1 MDAGCADCVSELGA
15 ASASSVEGST
25 ITSRLSLGL
34 RGPSAALRRTRFG
47 LDGCGP
53 SGDAG
58 REGVLP
64 DRSVA
69 GSGAVSAALCSLPS
83 AQSSSVLCATAPN
96 IARSS
101 RYVLSWLRRTYAK
114 AQRVGRG
121 ADKGVEEGRALAG
134 T

>member
-1 MDAGCADCVSELGA
+1 MDAGCADCVSELEA
-15 ASASSVEGST
+15 ASASSVEGSA

-47 LDGCGP
+47 LGGCGP

-58 REGVLP
+58 RKVLSP
-64 DRSVA
+64 NRTSVA
-69 GSGAVSAALCSLPS
+69 GSGAVSSALCSLELS
-83 AQSSSVLCATAPN
+83 LSVLCVTAPN

-114 AQRVGRG
+114 AQWYG
-121 ADKGVEEGRALAG
+121 
-134 T
+134 

>member
-1 MDAGCADCVSELGA
+1 MDAGCADCVSELEA
-15 ASASSVEGST
+15 ASASSVEGSA

-69 GSGAVSAALCSLPS
+69 GSGAVSAALCSLELS
-83 AQSSSVLCATAPN
+83 LSVLCATAPN

-114 AQRVGRG
+114 AAESG
-121 ADKGVEEGRALAG
+121 
-134 T
+134 